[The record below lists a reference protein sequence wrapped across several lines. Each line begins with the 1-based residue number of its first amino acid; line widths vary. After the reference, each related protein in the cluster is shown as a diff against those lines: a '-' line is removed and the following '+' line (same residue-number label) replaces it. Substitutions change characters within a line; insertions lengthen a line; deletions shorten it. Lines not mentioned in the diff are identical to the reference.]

1 MSNIEYTQGGKGTF
15 AGIISLKFD
24 LDRETT
30 TINYTDFNFPYPDYV
45 KPGMAVMLNDEILRI
60 ETVSFLVM
68 TVKRGCADT
77 VPALHAA
84 KSRLWIFDATTTGND
99 RKERAAGETIGVK
112 VSPYTIGGGGVPSA
126 SVAPVAVTF
135 NWRFFRPYPPGHLLV
150 NGQRWHVEATI
161 GDASPALTIT
171 WVHRDRVVQADQL
184 IGHDDASVGPEAG
197 TTYTMRVYSAEDPGV
212 VVRTEVG
219 LVGTGFTY
227 QRSQALFDQD
237 YPALP
242 ATTYFTFTSERD
254 GFDAWQGYLCPFT
267 VHPTEAIASNYLAF
281 DQRAMESPYTLNARM
296 AAPAVDGNYVLAMAA
311 RPADRMVDTYDMF
324 SNTSPADS
332 GDSFTPWVTSDF
344 RLPELET
351 ILNIRTSSFFDG
363 VSLAEVAPG
372 QLCVLDDELVEVDRV
387 EQKQIVLRRGC
398 CDTVPAVHLPGARLW
413 FIDAAR
419 SFDPTNRALGSNVQV
434 KLRPFVYGPPVD
446 LAVLPANDV
455 LLVARS
461 ERPYAPGRIVV
472 NGRPWFEE
480 AVSISG
486 GNVMFS
492 WARRNR
498 ITIGGAVVDH
508 SEADM
513 PPEEGQDIVLRFY
526 YETPSEAPGS
536 PPAFHLLR
544 DVHVTGTSYAYP
556 YDLALIDGPIAG
568 AALGVCGTVVIQCRI
583 FATRDSLESYQSY
596 VASVRVPSFSCV
608 TP

>member
-1 MSNIEYTQGGKGTF
+1 MSNLEYTQGGKGSF
-15 AGIISLKFD
+15 AGLIYLKFD

-60 ETVSFLVM
+60 ETVSFLVIE
-68 TVKRGCADT
+68 VKRGCADT
-77 VPALHAA
+77 VPALHLAQ
-84 KSRLWIFDATTTGND
+84 SRMWVFDATTTGND
-99 RKERAAGETIGVK
+99 RKERASGETIGVK

-135 NWRFFRPYPPGHLLV
+135 NWRFFRPYPPGHVMV
-150 NGQRWHVEATI
+150 NGQRWHEPANIDDAT
-161 GDASPALTIT
+161 PALTIT
-171 WVHRDRVVQADQL
+171 WAHRDRVVQADQL

-197 TTYTMRVYSAEDPGV
+197 TTYTLRVYSAELGTL
-212 VVRTEVG
+212 VRTEVG
-219 LVGTGFTY
+219 LAGTSFAY
-227 QRSQALFDQD
+227 QRAQALFDQG

-242 ATTYFTFTSERD
+242 ASSNIRFTSERD
-254 GFDAWQGYLCPFT
+254 GFDAWQEYACPFT
-267 VHPTEAIASNYLAF
+267 VHPTETIESNYLAF

-296 AAPAVDGNYVLAMAA
+296 AAPAVDGNYILAMAA
-311 RPADRMVDTYDMF
+311 RPADRMADTYDMF
-324 SNTSPADS
+324 SNATSVDS
-332 GDSFTPWVTSDF
+332 GDAFTPWVTSDF

-351 ILNIRTSSFFDG
+351 VLNIRTSSFFDG
-363 VSLAEVAPG
+363 ISLDNVAPG
-372 QLCVLDDELVEVDRV
+372 QLCVLDDEMVEVDRV
-387 EQKQIVLRRGC
+387 ESKQIVLKRGC

-413 FIDAAR
+413 FVDAAR
-419 SFDPTNRALGSNVQV
+419 SFDPFNRAEGASIEV

-446 LAVLPANDV
+446 LAVLPANT
-455 LLVARS
+455 VAIGLRS
-461 ERPYAPGRIVV
+461 MRPYVPGRIVV

-486 GNVMFS
+486 DSVIFS

-498 ITIGGAVVDH
+498 VTIGGNAVDH

-513 PPEEGQDIVLRFY
+513 PPEEGQDTVLRFY

-544 DVHVTGTSYAYP
+544 DVHVTGTTYAYP

-583 FATRDSLESYQSY
+583 FATRDSFESHQSY
-596 VASVRVPSFSCV
+596 VAFVRVPSFPCV